1 MKHEARMTGNYIARF
16 WSVSDLVIRISFVIR
31 YSDFVIQ
38 RRSSLRFQ
46 HLNER
51 FLRNVDFPDA
61 FHPFFSFF
69 LFLQ

>member
-1 MKHEARMTGNYIARF
+1 MKHERLNDRKLHRRISR
-16 WSVSDLVIRISFVIR
+16 VSDLVIRISFVIR

-38 RRSSLRFQ
+38 SSSLSFQ
-46 HLNER
+46 HLDER
-51 FLRNVDFPDA
+51 LLRDVDFPDA

>member
-1 MKHEARMTGNYIARF
+1 MTENYIARIS
-16 WSVSDLVIRISFVIR
+16 SVSDLVIRISFVIR

-38 RRSSLRFQ
+38 SSSLRFQ
-46 HLNER
+46 HLDER
-51 FLRNVDFPDA
+51 LLRDVDFPDA

>member
-1 MKHEARMTGNYIARF
+1 MKHEARMTENYIARF
-16 WSVSDLVIRISFVIR
+16 LAFQNSVIRISFVIR

-38 RRSSLRFQ
+38 SASLRFQ

-51 FLRNVDFPDA
+51 LLRNVDFPDA